1 MTKILLALVAAAV
14 VLGTFLA
21 PALIA
26 RQQAVTRFEYLRVA
40 PYGGMVQERGQT
52 MLVTFLGYRACIAG
66 SADWVCRDFAQ
77 ANSDALR
84 NVFVI
89 LGNEGWELVSAPYD
103 SQELAVGTYLF
114 KRRMP

>member
-1 MTKILLALVAAAV
+1 MKKFSLVLVGATMV
-14 VLGTFLA
+14 CGSLFA

-26 RQQAVTRFEYLRVA
+26 RQQTTTRFEYLRVA
-40 PYGGMVQERGQT
+40 TYGGTVQERGQT
-52 MLVTFLGYRACIAG
+52 MFVTFLGYRACIAG

-84 NVFVI
+84 SMFVT

-103 SQELAVGTYLF
+103 AQGLAVGTFFF

>member
-52 MLVTFLGYRACIAG
+52 MLVTFLGYRRASPAEPIGCAAI
-66 SADWVCRDFAQ
+66 S
-77 ANSDALR
+77 
-84 NVFVI
+84 
-89 LGNEGWELVSAPYD
+89 
-103 SQELAVGTYLF
+103 
-114 KRRMP
+114 RRPIRTRSEMSS